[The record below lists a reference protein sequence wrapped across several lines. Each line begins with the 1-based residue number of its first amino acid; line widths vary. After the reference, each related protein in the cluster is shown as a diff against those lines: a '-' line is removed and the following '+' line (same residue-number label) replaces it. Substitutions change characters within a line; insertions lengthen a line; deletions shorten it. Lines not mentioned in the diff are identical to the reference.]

1 MRINKKANRQLMTI
15 GIFLL
20 LAVITLYGV
29 PSIAVAADDP
39 IVWRMQSVWG
49 TTSLAQKLGEK
60 FCDGVKAETDGRLEI
75 KLYPPGGIV
84 KATEVFDAVY
94 NGAIQMGYSTGIY
107 NAGKIPEALV
117 EFGMPFSFSNAE
129 QCYDFMYNYKDG
141 EAMKIIRQAYRERNI
156 HLVAT
161 GPSASYGYMT
171 TFPAEKLSDFSGKKI
186 RSFGFFG
193 SLVKMMGGAPV
204 SIPAAEQYLAL
215 QRGTVDGTIFPYYA
229 MDSYNF
235 NEVAKYVIK
244 PPVLATPTINFYVNA
259 KVWDSLPDDM
269 KTTVTQVAQKNFRWY
284 SKAVSVEENEVMEKS
299 MAKGV
304 KIMTLPEAEVAK
316 LQNFGEKIWAAIA
329 QKSERTE
336 KLIDLLKTYLSK

>member
-1 MRINKKANRQLMTI
+1 MRMTTKTNRHLVAT

-20 LAVITLYGV
+20 LAVMTLYGV
-29 PSIAVAADDP
+29 TSTAVAADAP
-39 IVWRMQSVWG
+39 IMWRMQSVWG

-60 FCDGVKAETDGRLEI
+60 FCDGVKAETNGRLEI

-84 KATEVFDAVY
+84 KATEVFDAVN
-94 NGAIQMGYSTGIY
+94 NGAIQMGFSTGIY

-129 QCYDFMYNYKDG
+129 QCYDFLYHYKDG
-141 EAMKIIRQAYRERNI
+141 EVMKIIRQAYRERNI
-156 HLVAT
+156 HLIAT

-193 SLVKMMGGAPV
+193 ALVKMMGGAPV

-215 QRGTVDGTIFPYYA
+215 QRGTVDGTIFPYYS

-259 KVWDSLPDDM
+259 KTWDSLPDDL
-269 KTTVTQVAQKNFRWY
+269 KTTVSQVAQKSLRWY
-284 SKAVSVEENEVMEKS
+284 SEEVSAEENVAMEKS

-316 LQNFGEKIWAAIA
+316 LQSYGEKIWAAIA
-329 QKSERTE
+329 KKSERT
-336 KLIDLLKTYLSK
+336 KDLIDMLKTYLSE